1 MSASLVSNSAVI
13 PVSSKT
19 SRKAVATGFSPSST
33 RPFGRASV
41 FFVLPAAVR
50 AGVSVAVG
58 APAGSITATHQRPS
72 CRLITTPPA
81 EISRTIQSQLSR
93 ITGLRHPLMQGNPQ
107 VTSAAPLR
115 NLDGTKVDCTP
126 RRKNGILIIDTRG
139 RPASW
144 TRGSMKR
151 LGKIIRSVQ
160 AFGRELSRKVP
171 AAEPQLPA
179 IGLALGGGFARGIA
193 HIGVLKVLEEEG
205 IPVRVV
211 TGTSVGALI
220 GAVYCSGISA
230 EELARV
236 AHSCRFTTFARW
248 TVSRY
253 GFASNDRMV
262 TFLKR
267 TLKVTT
273 FEQLRIP
280 LGVTATDFNSGDGVV
295 FHSGSIIDPVRASCA
310 YPGMFL
316 PVEIRGRY
324 LVDGMLSHPV
334 PTRPLRD
341 MGAQRVIAVH
351 LKGQWSKS
359 GAPRHLFDV
368 IGQSFAIAQD
378 MMSHMWRGAADIVVE
393 PDVAGFAYDDF
404 KRADDLMKA
413 GEIAMRQALPEVR
426 KWMEAPAEAASL
438 IARPVSVS
446 PAPMPAD

>member
-1 MSASLVSNSAVI
+1 
-13 PVSSKT
+13 
-19 SRKAVATGFSPSST
+19 
-33 RPFGRASV
+33 
-41 FFVLPAAVR
+41 
-50 AGVSVAVG
+50 
-58 APAGSITATHQRPS
+58 
-72 CRLITTPPA
+72 
-81 EISRTIQSQLSR
+81 
-93 ITGLRHPLMQGNPQ
+93 
-107 VTSAAPLR
+107 
-115 NLDGTKVDCTP
+115 
-126 RRKNGILIIDTRG
+126 
-139 RPASW
+139 
-144 TRGSMKR
+144 MKS

-160 AFGRELSRKVP
+160 QAFGRDLSPKGGPVAPR
-171 AAEPQLPA
+171 APA
-179 IGLALGGGFARGIA
+179 IGVALGGGFARGMA

-220 GAVYCSGISA
+220 GAAYCSGLPL
-230 EELARV
+230 EDLEKV

-262 TFLKR
+262 AFLTR
-267 TLKVTT
+267 TLKVKT
-273 FEQLRIP
+273 FEELQIP
-280 LGVTATDFNSGDGVV
+280 LGVTATDFNTGEGVV

-341 MGAQRVIAVH
+341 MGAERVLAVH
-351 LKGQWSKS
+351 LRGTWAKG

-378 MMSHMWRGAADIVVE
+378 AMSSLWKDAADVVIE

-404 KRADDLMKA
+404 KRAGDLIRS
-413 GEIAMRQALPEVR
+413 GEVAMRQAMPEVR
-426 KWMEAPAEAASL
+426 KWLETPVEAPVVAKVLPAV
-438 IARPVSVS
+438 AR
-446 PAPMPAD
+446 PAPMAAD